1 MYFSCLLC
9 LYEFSYLG
17 MSCNINKVAAAETD
31 VSEQVCKL

>member
-9 LYEFSYLG
+9 LYEFSYLR
-17 MSCNINKVAAAETD
+17 MICNTNKVTTAETD